1 MTRRRRVILAVLLF
15 STIAAAPILSAQP
28 RHARR
33 RASELTPPAT
43 RIVELQV
50 RLDRAG
56 FSVGEIDGSM
66 GNNTTRAVSA
76 YKAARKLPQ
85 DAPLAEA
92 AAALGREQNVPGLA
106 TYRISTEDVA
116 GPFQPEIPTDL
127 IEQANLDSLG
137 FRNALEALAEK
148 LHSSPSLL
156 KRLNPNAR
164 FAADE
169 EITAPNVNMAPPA
182 APAGEIVIRVAKED
196 SSLRAE
202 TPDGQLVF
210 RAPVT
215 TGSEHDPLP
224 PGDWKVVE
232 VRWHPEFHYNPDL
245 FWDADAADAKATLA
259 PGPNSPV
266 GVVWV
271 GIDRPHYGLHGT
283 PEPSLIGH
291 VTSHGCVRMT
301 NWDAARVAA
310 MVRAGTRVLFQ
321 P

>member
-116 GPFQPEIPTDL
+116 GPFQP
-127 IEQANLDSLG
+127 
-137 FRNALEALAEK
+137 
-148 LHSSPSLL
+148 
-156 KRLNPNAR
+156 
-164 FAADE
+164 
-169 EITAPNVNMAPPA
+169 
-182 APAGEIVIRVAKED
+182 
-196 SSLRAE
+196 
-202 TPDGQLVF
+202 
-210 RAPVT
+210 
-215 TGSEHDPLP
+215 
-224 PGDWKVVE
+224 
-232 VRWHPEFHYNPDL
+232 
-245 FWDADAADAKATLA
+245 
-259 PGPNSPV
+259 
-266 GVVWV
+266 
-271 GIDRPHYGLHGT
+271 
-283 PEPSLIGH
+283 
-291 VTSHGCVRMT
+291 
-301 NWDAARVAA
+301 
-310 MVRAGTRVLFQ
+310 
-321 P
+321 